1 MSDKSTFTVNKKA
14 HSGKVVQQ
22 TALAGDCY
30 RMLIEAPEIAKTA
43 GAGQFVHV
51 LPRQVESTSPLL
63 RRAFSIMT
71 INNGC
76 IEILYR
82 ALGRGTTLMSRWQAG
97 QEIDL
102 LGPLGRPFAKPE
114 HPLLL
119 IGGGVGTPPLVM
131 LAWQT
136 RQEQP
141 GLTIK
146 ALIAAKTASE
156 VLGKDDFLKSDADVA
171 VATDD
176 GSEGHHGF
184 VTELLEQ
191 QFMDNQLDYSI
202 YACGP
207 LPMLR
212 AVSSICTKYD
222 RRALLSLEEN
232 MPCGV
237 GVCNGCSIPVL
248 NGEGDYG
255 QYSRICVD
263 GPSMWS
269 DQIDWAKLRI

>member
-1 MSDKSTFTVNKKA
+1 MSNKSTFTGAKRA
-14 HSGKVVQQ
+14 HRGTVVQQ
-22 TALAGDCY
+22 ISLSGDCY
-30 RMLIEAPEIAKTA
+30 RLLIESPDLAKSA
-43 GAGQFVHV
+43 RAGQFVHI
-51 LPRQVESTSPLL
+51 LPRERESTSPLL

-71 INNGC
+71 TNNGC

-82 ALGRGTTLMSRWQAG
+82 ALGRGTALMSRWQVG
-97 QEIDL
+97 QKIDL
-102 LGPLGRPFAKPE
+102 LGPLGKPFAKPQ
-114 HPLLL
+114 HLLLL

-141 GLTIK
+141 ELPIR
-146 ALIAAKTASE
+146 ALIAAKTTSE
-156 VLGKDDFLKSDADVA
+156 VLGKEDFLKSNVDVA

-184 VTELLEQ
+184 VTDLLEQ
-191 QFMDNQLDYSI
+191 QLRDNKIDYSI

-212 AVSSICTKYD
+212 AVALICAKYE

-232 MPCGV
+232 MPCGI

-255 QYSRICVD
+255 QYSRICVE
-263 GPSMWS
+263 GPSLWS
-269 DQIDWAKLRI
+269 DEIDWVKLRP

>member
-1 MSDKSTFTVNKKA
+1 MSDKSTFRATNRA
-14 HSGKVVQQ
+14 HCGKVIQQ
-22 TALAGDCY
+22 TALVGDCY
-30 RMLIEAPEIAKTA
+30 RLLIEASELAQA
-43 GAGQFVHV
+43 ARAGQFVHI
-51 LPRQVESTSPLL
+51 LPRQAESTAPML

-71 INNGC
+71 AKDGC
-76 IEILYR
+76 IEVLYR
-82 ALGRGTTLMSRWQAG
+82 ALGRGTTLMSRWQVG
-97 QEIDL
+97 QQIDL
-102 LGPLGRPFAKPE
+102 LGPLGKPFAKPE

-136 RQEQP
+136 QLEQP
-141 GLTIK
+141 QLPIK
-146 ALIAAKTASE
+146 ALIAAKTAAE
-156 VLGKDDFLKSDADVA
+156 VLGKEDFLERSVDVA

-191 QFMDNQLDYSI
+191 QFAGEDTEYSI

-212 AVSSICTKYD
+212 AVASICEKYR

-232 MPCGV
+232 MPCGI
-237 GVCNGCSIPVL
+237 GVCNGCSLPVL

-255 QYSRICVD
+255 QYSRICVE
-263 GPSMWS
+263 GPSLWS
-269 DQIDWAKLRI
+269 DQIDWAKLRQ